1 MEVVSTALYLFL
13 KYFVIFFTAYY
24 FTGKGLQDLS
34 PSNIWK
40 WIMYRVS
47 GIGTLI
53 YRAVTMLFY
62 AVVRLF
68 TKRNDSE
75 QSIFVVL
82 ANMACVTAGL
92 LGLVFAATKAQVIL
106 LGGLDV
112 SVQLEEFTNEETVLS
127 NIIGIA
133 SLIKLYT
140 IDSELGAFG
149 VLRETV
155 VCILKY
161 VMFYTV
167 SYSILFGFME
177 PYMREFHFV
186 SNIVGEDGNSS
197 LLDDTSQET
206 YSLRRLPA
214 HCVKCLVN
222 WVDNLAIMGHLYYV
236 RVLGFV
242 TVVVFVFSGVLVYTA
257 NGVTFSFLFGY
268 LFSESGITGSISS
281 FLIVTLFHLLWQ
293 VLICYVLP
301 ALVPWFGHI
310 IYKLDSFARRD
321 LERVQSRRRAWV
333 ANNDTISGAWENLH
347 ELHLH

>member
-1 MEVVSTALYLFL
+1 MEVVSTAMYLFI

-34 PSNIWK
+34 PSSIWK

-47 GIGTLI
+47 GVGTLI

-62 AVVRLF
+62 MVVRLF

-75 QSIFVVL
+75 QSVLVVL

-92 LGLVFAATKAQVIL
+92 LGLVFAVTQAQALL

-127 NIIGIA
+127 NVIGVI

-140 IDSELGAFG
+140 ADSKLGVFG

-155 VCILKY
+155 ICILKY
-161 VMFYTV
+161 VAFYTV

-177 PYMREFHFV
+177 PYMRELHFV
-186 SNIVGEDGNSS
+186 SNIVGEDEGNS
-197 LLDDTSQET
+197 LLDDSSQET
-206 YSLRRLPA
+206 YSLRRLPT
-214 HCVKCLVN
+214 HCAQCLVS

-242 TVVVFVFSGVLVYTA
+242 TIVLLMFSGVLVFTD
-257 NGVTFSFLFGY
+257 NGVTFSSLFSY
-268 LFSESGITGSISS
+268 LFSESGITGSVSS

-301 ALVPWFGHI
+301 MLLPWFGHI

-321 LERVQSRRRAWV
+321 LERVRSRRRAWV